1 MALALEASTPL
12 ACIFKAVSLSLAKTE
27 SVSST
32 LGSIGAAQVEG
43 ATGKVLSQ
51 EPPQFVSTTK
61 TIFQKDR

>member
-12 ACIFKAVSLSLAKTE
+12 ACIFKAVSLSLAK
-27 SVSST
+27 SST

>member
-1 MALALEASTPL
+1 MALALDASTPL
-12 ACIFKAVSLSLAKTE
+12 ACVFKANSLSLAKSE

-32 LGSIGAAQVEG
+32 LGSIGPAQVEG
-43 ATGKVLSQ
+43 VTGKVLSQ